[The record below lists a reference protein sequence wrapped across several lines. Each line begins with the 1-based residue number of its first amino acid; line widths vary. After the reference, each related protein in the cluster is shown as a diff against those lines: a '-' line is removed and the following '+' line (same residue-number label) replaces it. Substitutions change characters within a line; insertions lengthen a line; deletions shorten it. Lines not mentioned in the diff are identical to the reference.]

1 MKARL
6 GSFFHSFSGKAD
18 GMVYYYNRRLG
29 KVIAREYV
37 KPRPS
42 KANQRFGQVNE
53 NLRILGPSEGFKMD
67 LRVYVDIYNSM
78 IRNLEKPLLNWY
90 NAYTKMMWAMA
101 RDLGLDLATL
111 TRDEI
116 ETQGLPC
123 RRVKDAVQA
132 GYLPRVKGFETLQE
146 LF

>member
-1 MKARL
+1 
-6 GSFFHSFSGKAD
+6 
-18 GMVYYYNRRLG
+18 
-29 KVIAREYV
+29 
-37 KPRPS
+37 
-42 KANQRFGQVNE
+42 
-53 NLRILGPSEGFKMD
+53 

-116 ETQGLPC
+116 EPQGLPC